1 MSAYIPQPSPRCSR
15 VQIAGQQGFTLI
27 ELMIVVAIIA
37 ILASV
42 ALPAYNRYLL
52 RAHRASGHNLV
63 MAVATAQER
72 YYTNY
77 NQYAT
82 TMSQLGF
89 TATASQ
95 TSEGGYYIVS
105 LPATG
110 DTQTYRLQAA
120 PQAGQASDKCGN
132 LTLTNAGVKGFS
144 GDESNGHCW

>member
-1 MSAYIPQPSPRCSR
+1 MSEYNPQTSPRCSR
-15 VQIAGQQGFTLI
+15 VRKLGQSGFTLL

-37 ILASV
+37 ILAAV
-42 ALPAYNRYLL
+42 ALPAYNRYVL
-52 RAHRASGHNLV
+52 RAHRASAHNLV
-63 MAVATAQER
+63 MAVASAQER

-82 TMSQLGF
+82 TMPQLGF
-89 TATASQ
+89 TTTASQ

-110 DTQTYRLQAA
+110 NTQTYLLQAA
-120 PQAGQASDKCGN
+120 PQGGQASDKCGN
-132 LTLTNAGVKGFS
+132 LTLTNAGVKDFA